1 MRQSSLKQRKTRRFA
16 STTVGLSIKLLREL
30 SGEYAARIADNLEKR
45 DWKAIIAEE
54 FSYDDSLPINEFRDG
69 YLACEM
75 LSKYP
80 EWDIGV
86 DRQAV
91 ALEKFDLA
99 EFTCAETNVRLSQ
112 RNVETARMSE
122 YTPWSVISQAKGKI
136 ARLLGPFSW
145 DHAERHFGFGP
156 GATWDLKARHGDAYY
171 KYRAKPST
179 TKENA
184 VLAYTCIKRVPRWFH
199 YLVVLAGQTLE
210 THEALPIIDRIASLV
225 NIVPGNRVH
234 TVPKSAK
241 TDRIIAIE
249 PTMNGYV
256 QSGIGGLIRR
266 RLKRVGVDL
275 DDQTYNQV
283 LAREGSLDGS
293 LATIDLA
300 AASDTVSMR
309 LVEELLPDDWV
320 LAIKQS
326 RSSVGVLPS
335 GKIVNYQKV
344 SSMGN
349 GYTFELES
357 LIFWALSSSVKT
369 LLSSNDDRL
378 AVYGDDIIVPTGLA
392 DLLIETLQYCGFGC
406 NAKKT
411 FTKGFFRESCGKH
424 YLRGVDV
431 TPVYIRKDVDSP
443 TRVIWFANQVR
454 RWSRLDCWGLDG
466 RVLPAYTKAVMSLP
480 PKLRVPSI
488 PDGLGDMSLFGDLDE
503 VRPSRAP
510 RGCEGWVAKGNVEV
524 HETKAFGDEPF
535 FLRKLSQTQ
544 ADKGTFSERL
554 FRHLVDVKRRK
565 RDVAL
570 PESSDVPS
578 PTCRVRWQRVSVVV
592 ARWPSYGPWLV

>member
-1 MRQSSLKQRKTRRFA
+1 
-16 STTVGLSIKLLREL
+16 L
-30 SGEYAARIADNLEKR
+30 SGEYATRIADSLEKR

-54 FSYDDSLPINEFRDG
+54 FSYDESLSINEFRDG

-99 EFTCAETNVRLSQ
+99 EFSCAETNFRLSHS
-112 RNVETARMSE
+112 NVERVADD
-122 YTPWSVISQAKGKI
+122 YTPISVISQARGKI
-136 ARLLGPFSW
+136 ARLLGPFVW
-145 DHAERHFGFGP
+145 DHAERYFGFGP

-179 TKENA
+179 TRENA
-184 VLAYTCIKRVPRWFH
+184 VLAYTCIKRVPRWFS
-199 YLVVLAGQTLE
+199 YLVALAGQTLE
-210 THEALPIIDRIASLV
+210 THEELPILDRIRSVV

-234 TVPKSAK
+234 TVPKNAK

-266 RLKRVGVDL
+266 RLKRVGIDL
-275 DDQTYNQV
+275 DDQTLNQE
-283 LAREGSLDGS
+283 LARAGSLDGS

-357 LIFWALSSSVKT
+357 LIFWALSSSVRS
-369 LLSSNDDRL
+369 LLGSVDDRL

-392 DLLIETLQYCGFGC
+392 DLLIETLRYCGFSC

-411 FTKGFFRESCGKH
+411 FVKGYFRESCGKH

-431 TPVYIRKDVDSP
+431 TPVYIRKDIDSP
-443 TRVIWFANQVR
+443 ARIIWFANQVR
-454 RWSRLDCWGLDG
+454 RWARYETWGLDG

-480 PKLRVPSI
+480 SKLQVPTI

-503 VRPSRAP
+503 SRPRRCP
-510 RGCEGWVAKGNVEV
+510 RGIEGWVAKGNVEV
-524 HETKAFGDEPF
+524 HETKTFGDDPF
-535 FLRKLSQTQ
+535 LLRKLSQS
-544 ADKGTFSERL
+544 AAEKLPFNERL
-554 FRHLVDVKRRK
+554 FRHLLDVKRKK
-565 RDVAL
+565 RDIAL

-578 PTCRVRWQRVSVVV
+578 PTCKVRWQRVNV
-592 ARWPSYGPWLV
+592 AVAQWPSYGPWLVQ